1 MDICDCYPRHIEG
14 ADVNLQ
20 YGYVNS
26 LIGKEIPAQDIKDIC
41 LSLDMQIV
49 EEQEQ
54 GLRLHVPAYRV
65 DVQRPCDVVE
75 EILRIYGYNNVEIPT
90 QLKGCLVVKGDED
103 KKHKLANLVSE
114 QLIGCGFREILNNS
128 LTRSA
133 YYENSVAFDSN
144 RLVRIMNPLSSDL
157 NVMRLSLL
165 FGGLESIEYNTKHKN
180 GNLRLFEFGNIY
192 QFDGE
197 KENEKNPIS
206 AYREHHHLALWIT
219 GKRVENVWI
228 HPDEESS
235 IYELET
241 CVDNILSRVG
251 MPADA
256 VVRKKN
262 CSKFFATGYTIEHR
276 SGTVIAEVGILSKS
290 ILKMM
295 DISEPVYY
303 AELDWTALAK
313 MVRKHKTE
321 YREISKYPAVSRCL
335 ALLVDNTVEFEQ
347 IENIA
352 RQTEKS
358 LLKKVVLFDVYEGEK
373 LPKGKKSYAVN
384 LIIQDDSK
392 TLKDKQIDAIMQKM
406 IANLTTKLGAELR

>member
-1 MDICDCYPRHIEG
+1 MY
-14 ADVNLQ
+14 
-20 YGYVNS
+20 
-26 LIGKEIPAQDIKDIC
+26 
-41 LSLDMQIV
+41 
-49 EEQEQ
+49 
-54 GLRLHVPAYRV
+54 VPAYRV

-75 EILRIYGYNNVEIPT
+75 ESLRIYGYNDVEIPT

-133 YYENSVAFDSN
+133 YYENSDAFDSN

-165 FGGLESIEYNTKHKN
+165 FGGLENIEYNTKHKN

-235 IYELET
+235 IYELEA

-262 CSKFFATGYTIEHR
+262 
-276 SGTVIAEVGILSKS
+276 
-290 ILKMM
+290 
-295 DISEPVYY
+295 
-303 AELDWTALAK
+303 
-313 MVRKHKTE
+313 
-321 YREISKYPAVSRCL
+321 
-335 ALLVDNTVEFEQ
+335 
-347 IENIA
+347 
-352 RQTEKS
+352 
-358 LLKKVVLFDVYEGEK
+358 
-373 LPKGKKSYAVN
+373 
-384 LIIQDDSK
+384 
-392 TLKDKQIDAIMQKM
+392 
-406 IANLTTKLGAELR
+406 